1 MLRHLSLL
9 SLVCVVACSAA
20 TGSELNGSE
29 ETNSIESNAPEVL
42 EEATAT
48 AIATRV
54 EVPKENDVLKGLA
67 TFSASASAPSGIK
80 TVELLVDAKVVGVA
94 KPSYYGYLVSWDST
108 KATDGIHVITS
119 RATDNTGATRTSGK
133 RTITVLN
140 HPAKDPQVTLHAP
153 KQNDVLSGVVG
164 VGALITDD
172 TGITGVTA
180 KLLLDGKEIGAVVP
194 TGLGWLYQRSNGEF
208 GLDTSAFAQTIHT
221 LQVIAT
227 DKDGNQGF
235 SSVVGVGFTQGKK
248 LRGEMMGMT
257 TGIDPK
263 GNGAELDKVKGLGL
277 RWIRFAYEWHWM
289 SSAPGKMDWT
299 NFDKIVSLAH
309 SRGIKVLACAL
320 GAPAWANGGH
330 TDHNGHYPPTVDHMQ
345 DYAAYAAGLA
355 AHGADA
361 VEIWNEPNNLYSFFL
376 PKPDVNVYAKMQIA
390 AYPAIKKVNPNI
402 PVITG
407 GMTPY
412 GDLNNTKDPYVKTSA
427 PVNYFKAAMAI
438 PGFKDSF
445 DAVGHH
451 PYMFPGD
458 PINEPIGWN
467 ALMQTKLMH
476 DILVAANMGDKP
488 FWFTEYGNTTAP
500 NSANAL
506 TEAGAALHYQRYL
519 DGMTQLRDGGI
530 RLGPAFSYTLYDG
543 AGGTGLGWELY
554 MGVFRANGTE
564 KPAASILRNAAAKLW

>member
-9 SLVCVVACSAA
+9 SLVCVIACSAA
-20 TGSELNGSE
+20 NGSDLSGLE
-29 ETNSIESNAPEVL
+29 DTNPIESDTPEVI
-42 EEATAT
+42 EEATST
-48 AIATRV
+48 AIATKV

-67 TFSASASAPSGIK
+67 TFSASATAPSGIK
-80 TVELLVDAKVVGVA
+80 KVELLVDAKVVGVGV
-94 KPSYYGYLVSWDST
+94 PTYYGYIVQWDST
-108 KATDGIHVITS
+108 KATDGIHLITS

-133 RTITVLN
+133 RTVTVLN
-140 HPAKDPQVTLHAP
+140 HPAKDPKVTLLSP
-153 KQNDVLSGVVG
+153 KQNDVLSGVVP
-164 VGALITDD
+164 VGATITDD
-172 TGITGVTA
+172 TGLTGLTA
-180 KLLLDGKEIGAVVP
+180 KLLLDGKEIGSLVP
-194 TGLGWLYQRSNGEF
+194 TGYGWLYQRANGEF
-208 GLDTSAFAQTIHT
+208 GLDTAAYASTIHI

-235 SSVVGVGFTQGKK
+235 SSVVGVGFAAAKK
-248 LRGEMMGMT
+248 PRGEMMGMT
-257 TGIDPK
+257 TTIDPK
-263 GNGAELDKVKGLGL
+263 GNGADLDKIKGLGL
-277 RWIRFAYEWHWM
+277 KWVRVAYEWHWM

-299 NFDKIVSLAH
+299 NYDKIVSMAH

-330 TDHNGHYPPTVDHMQ
+330 TDNGHYPPTADHMQ

-355 AHGADA
+355 THGADA

-376 PKPDVNVYAKMQIA
+376 PKPDVNIYAKMQIA
-390 AYPAIKKVNPNI
+390 AYPAVKKANPAI

-412 GDLNNTKDPYVKTSA
+412 GDLNNTSDANVKISA

-458 PINEPIGWN
+458 PIDSPIGWN
-467 ALMQTKLMH
+467 AFMQTKLLH
-476 DILVAANMGDKP
+476 DLLVAAKMGEKP

-500 NSANAL
+500 GSSNAL
-506 TEAGAALHYQRYL
+506 SEAGSALHYQRYL

-530 RLGPAFSYTLYDG
+530 NLGPAFSYTLYDG

-554 MGVFRANGTE
+554 MGVFHANGTE
-564 KPAASILRNAAAKLW
+564 KPSAGVLRNAAAKLW